1 MISSLLNE
9 GYDKNIKVSKG
20 LKSKIYINNKEYID
34 LSFCAGTLL
43 LGHNSKIYKNSLKK
57 LANNNVSNFAMP
69 NVHADKMANLL
80 RKIFKKNKK
89 FIFCNTGSESV
100 LKSIRIAKA
109 VSKKDLIISVSGS
122 WHGSLDQF
130 LFMPDK
136 EFNPQ
141 SSSSGIS
148 NFYKKNLKYIPY
160 NDIKSSKMKLDKIK
174 SKIAAI
180 IIEPIQACLPTEDSK
195 EYLIFLDKYCKKNK
209 IILIFDETITGLR
222 TFKGSVQDKFNLDPS
237 ITTFGKCIGGGA
249 PIGAIGLSKKFIN
262 QYKLKKKK
270 VYFGGTFSGN
280 SMSTFVG
287 YNTIKYILK
296 NKKILKILNLKAEYV
311 RSQINNFIIK
321 YNLNAKVYGFES
333 MLRIVFSKD
342 DIINRSQRDFLEKDK
357 LKNVIKFK
365 NFVFKNKIYYPSNGI
380 IFISS
385 ETTYSDCRYII
396 SVFKKGLF
404 KYFK

>member
-1 MISSLLNE
+1 
-9 GYDKNIKVSKG
+9 
-20 LKSKIYINNKEYID
+20 
-34 LSFCAGTLL
+34 
-43 LGHNSKIYKNSLKK
+43 
-57 LANNNVSNFAMP
+57 
-69 NVHADKMANLL
+69 
-80 RKIFKKNKK
+80 
-89 FIFCNTGSESV
+89 
-100 LKSIRIAKA
+100 
-109 VSKKDLIISVSGS
+109 
-122 WHGSLDQF
+122 
-130 LFMPDK
+130 
-136 EFNPQ
+136 
-141 SSSSGIS
+141 
-148 NFYKKNLKYIPY
+148 
-160 NDIKSSKMKLDKIK
+160 
-174 SKIAAI
+174 
-180 IIEPIQACLPTEDSK
+180 
-195 EYLIFLDKYCKKNK
+195 
-209 IILIFDETITGLR
+209 
-222 TFKGSVQDKFNLDPS
+222 
-237 ITTFGKCIGGGA
+237 
-249 PIGAIGLSKKFIN
+249 
-262 QYKLKKKK
+262 
-270 VYFGGTFSGN
+270 
-280 SMSTFVG
+280 MSTFVG